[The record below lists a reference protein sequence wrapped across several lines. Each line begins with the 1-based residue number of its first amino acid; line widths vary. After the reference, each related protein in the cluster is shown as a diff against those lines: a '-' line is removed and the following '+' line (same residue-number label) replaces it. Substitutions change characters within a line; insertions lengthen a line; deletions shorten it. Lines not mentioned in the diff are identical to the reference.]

1 MCAFV
6 LFDIQAESPFLFTFV
21 PHRHTGMVSTA
32 AAQMYTG
39 RPVAC
44 LDFYKTCEDTARV
57 VAEISAAVISRVSV
71 PVQSSG
77 DVLPPMLPD
86 VDVQSSVADFDSLL
100 LVSLCAS
107 LSVRLSV
114 CPSVDPGLK
123 AHNRPQS

>member
-1 MCAFV
+1 
-6 LFDIQAESPFLFTFV
+6 
-21 PHRHTGMVSTA
+21 
-32 AAQMYTG
+32 MYTG

-44 LDFYKTCEDTARV
+44 LDFYKTCEDTVRL
-57 VAEISAAVISRVSV
+57 VAEINAAVIARVSV

-107 LSVRLSV
+107 LSIFLFS
-114 CPSVDPGLK
+114 P
-123 AHNRPQS
+123 A